1 MAAAG
6 HRVEA
11 IVFDYGEV
19 ISQPPSAEDRTTLER
34 LAGGSAEEF
43 WTAYW
48 AERREYD
55 AGIGGDEYWRRIAA
69 RLGADWD
76 AAHRHALWAVDV
88 GSWLHVRP
96 ESTAV
101 LERLAD
107 RGVRLA
113 LLSNA
118 PFDISGA
125 LRHSPVLARFEALFF
140 SADLGRCKPE
150 PEVYRHVLDQLGT
163 APERTAF
170 VDDREENILAA
181 KELGIVAHH
190 YAGTADLESF
200 LTEVLDPRA

>member
-6 HRVEA
+6 HGVEA
-11 IVFDYGEV
+11 VVFDYGEV
-19 ISQPPSAEDRTTLER
+19 ISLPPSAEDRTALER

-43 WTAYW
+43 WSAYW
-48 AERREYD
+48 AERRAYD
-55 AGIGGDEYWRRIAA
+55 AGISGDEYWRRVAD
-69 RLGADWD
+69 RLGAAWD
-76 AAHRHALWAVDV
+76 SAARQALWAVDV

-96 ESTAV
+96 ESTAL

-118 PFDISGA
+118 PFDIAGA
-125 LRHSPVLARFEALFF
+125 LRHSPVLARFEELFF
-140 SADLGRCKPE
+140 SADLGRCKPD
-150 PEVYRHVLDQLGT
+150 PQVYRHILDRLGT
-163 APERTAF
+163 PPERTAF

-190 YAGTADLESF
+190 YAGTADLEAF
-200 LTEVLDPRA
+200 LADLVGSPA